1 MLKVREIFDGNRSRL
16 QIIAEILRELRAPT
30 RKASIMSHCK
40 MSTAQSGQYLNLMR
54 SSDLI
59 WMDASAVKIAYQRTE
74 GGREFLELYGKMIL
88 LLDLGISSPFLV

>member
-16 QIIAEILRELRAPT
+16 QIISEILRELRAPT
-30 RKASIMSHCK
+30 GKASIMSHCN

-59 WMDASAVKIAYQRTE
+59 WMDASAVKITYRRTE